1 VKRSQSSANYSVV
14 VRQVFRQTTRM
25 EVNIWMDAMCNV
37 IAEVGII
44 FLLKPFDCRVTV
56 PSHFGRIGPPTTL
69 MVHCQ
74 WLILEGKSENIPF
87 SAQHKNLFILMQKCG
102 CDFRTRKHA

>member
-1 VKRSQSSANYSVV
+1 MKRSQSSANYSVV

-56 PSHFGRIGPPTTL
+56 PSHFGRIGPPTTPYGPL
-69 MVHCQ
+69 SMAHPGRE
-74 WLILEGKSENIPF
+74 I
-87 SAQHKNLFILMQKCG
+87 
-102 CDFRTRKHA
+102 RKHSILCAA